1 MADAK
6 RICESADVRC
16 NGCVVFGK
24 TKFAKVHH
32 DGATKENR
40 IAAEDRASV
49 ERGPCA
55 VGLGR
60 VDAAVF
66 QGHQLCVPRY

>member
-1 MADAK
+1 MNEA
-6 RICESADVRC
+6 C
-16 NGCVVFGK
+16 
-24 TKFAKVHH
+24 H
-32 DGATKENR
+32 DGNTKENR

-55 VGLGR
+55 VGLGC

-66 QGHQLCVPRY
+66 QGHHLCVPRY